1 MIVMSFLVV
10 PLSAHADSGS
20 TNDISKEEYCREFK
34 KLVFPNDDAYFS
46 RWNSHE
52 LKVFLD
58 GEDAEVAYAKELF
71 TKFEQLT
78 NVKIVYTSKKVSI
91 ALVFWEDIYRYALV
105 TGEKLFKNWYSEKL
119 DLYEY
124 YKKNAEIGHWNFFLQ
139 DKTPTSKQM
148 VYNVGIF
155 EAPMSAESIEIFEE
169 NKKTIE
175 LAVTA
180 SLFPYNSDTA
190 VISLTGV
197 EAVEFSPLTNSS
209 HTPLIQYWYGLDAMV
224 PGIEKEQ
231 AVCIE

>member
-1 MIVMSFLVV
+1 MIVFSCLAV
-10 PLSAHADSGS
+10 PLRAHADSGF
-20 TNDISKEEYCREFK
+20 TNDISREEYCREFK

-71 TKFEQLT
+71 AKFEQLT

-105 TGEKLFKNWYSEKL
+105 TGEKLFKNRYPKKL

-124 YKKNAEIGHWNFFLQ
+124 YKENAEIGHWNFFLQ

-155 EAPMSAESIEIFEE
+155 ETSISTKSIEIFEE

-180 SLFPYNSDTA
+180 SLFPYNSDDVT
-190 VISLTGV
+190 INLTDV
-197 EAVEFSPLTNSS
+197 EAEEFSPLINSS
-209 HTPLIQYWYGLDAMV
+209 HTPLIQYWYGLNAMV
-224 PGIEKEQ
+224 PGIQEEQ
-231 AVCIE
+231 VVCIE